1 MRPNKRDELVRKAME
16 VFYRDGFHA
25 TGMDKLVVE
34 TGVSKTSMYKH
45 FRTKE
50 DLILAVLRLR
60 DESFRN
66 RILRRVEQLADTPA
80 GQLIATFDAFKEWFE
95 EDDFRGCMFLKA
107 AAEYQDASHPIHVQ
121 AAEHKR
127 VILEHLTSLA
137 RRSGAHAPELLAR
150 QIVLLQEGAI
160 VSAVL
165 LKNGNPAEDAKAAAQ
180 MLLDAALSR
189 KNAALH

>member
-1 MRPNKRDELVRKAME
+1 MRPNKRDELVRKALQ

-50 DLILAVLRLR
+50 DLILAALRLR

-66 RILRRVEQLADTPA
+66 WLLRRIEEVADTPA
-80 GQLIATFDAFKEWFE
+80 EQLIASFDALREWFE
-95 EDDFRGCMFLKA
+95 EDGFRGCMFIKA
-107 AAEYQDASHPIHVQ
+107 GAEYQDADHPIHVQ

-127 VILEHLTSLA
+127 LLLEHFTRLA
-137 RRSGAHAPELLAR
+137 REAGVGDPAKLAS

-165 LKNGNPAEDAKAAAQ
+165 LENISPAEDAKEAAQ
-180 MLLDAALSR
+180 QLLEIAQG
-189 KNAALH
+189 

>member
-1 MRPNKRDELVRKAME
+1 MRPNKRDELVSKALK

-50 DLILAVLRLR
+50 DLIVAALRLR
-60 DESFRN
+60 DENFRN
-66 RILRRVEQLADTPA
+66 WFFQRIDEMAETPA
-80 GQLIATFDAFKEWFE
+80 DQIIVSFDALKEWFE
-95 EDDFRGCMFLKA
+95 EDGFRGCMFIKA
-107 AAEYQDASHPIHVQ
+107 GAEYQDKDHPIHVQ
-121 AAEHKR
+121 AAEHKQLL
-127 VILEHLTSLA
+127 LEHFTA
-137 RRSGAHAPELLAR
+137 IAQQAGAHDPRKLAS

-165 LKNGNPAEDAKAAAQ
+165 LKNCDPAEDAK
-180 MLLDAALSR
+180 DAAKHLLA
-189 KNAALH
+189 KALA

>member
-66 RILRRVEQLADTPA
+66 RILRRVEQIADTPA
-80 GQLIATFDAFKEWFE
+80 GQLIATFDALKEWFE

-107 AAEYQDASHPIHVQ
+107 AAEYQDSTHPIHVQ

-127 VILEHLTSLA
+127 VMLEYLTSLA
-137 RRSGAHAPELLAR
+137 RQSGVQAPERLAR
-150 QIVLLQEGAI
+150 QVVLLQEGAI

-165 LKNGNPAEDAKAAAQ
+165 LKNGSPAEDAKSAAQ
-180 MLLDAALSR
+180 LLLEDALIR

>member
-1 MRPNKRDELVRKAME
+1 MRPNKRDELVSKALK

-50 DLILAVLRLR
+50 ELILAALRLR
-60 DESFRN
+60 DENFREWFFK
-66 RILRRVEQLADTPA
+66 RINEMAETPA
-80 GQLIATFDAFKEWFE
+80 EQILVSFDALKEWFE
-95 EDDFRGCMFLKA
+95 EDEFRGCMFIKA
-107 AAEYQDASHPIHVQ
+107 GAEFQDRDHPIHVQ
-121 AAEHKR
+121 AAEHKQLLLDHFTAVAEQAGAR
-127 VILEHLTSLA
+127 DPQKLA
-137 RRSGAHAPELLAR
+137 C

-165 LKNGNPAEDAKAAAQ
+165 LQNCDPAQDAK
-180 MLLDAALSR
+180 DAA
-189 KNAALH
+189 KNLLATALG

>member
-1 MRPNKRDELVRKAME
+1 MRPNKRDELVRKAMQ

-50 DLILAVLRLR
+50 ELILAVLRLR
-60 DESFRN
+60 DESFREWVLG
-66 RILRRVEQLADTPA
+66 RMSDRADTPA
-80 GQLIATFDAFKEWFE
+80 GQILASFDALKEWFE
-95 EDDFRGCMFLKA
+95 QDEFRGCMFIKA
-107 AAEYQDASHPIHVQ
+107 GAEYQEADHPIHVQ
-121 AAEHKR
+121 AARHKQ
-127 VILEHLTSLA
+127 VMLDHFTHIA
-137 RRSGAHAPELLAR
+137 QKAGAPAPETLAR

-165 LKNGNPAEDAKAAAQ
+165 LKSGDPAEDAKEAAA
-180 MLLDAALSR
+180 LLLKTAL
-189 KNAALH
+189 A

>member
-1 MRPNKRDELVRKAME
+1 MRPNKRDELVRKALE

-50 DLILAVLRLR
+50 ELILAALRLR

-66 RILRRVEQLADTPA
+66 WFLRRVEELADTPT
-80 GQLIATFDAFKEWFE
+80 GQLIAGFDVLQEWFE
-95 EDDFRGCMFLKA
+95 KDTYRGCMFIKA
-107 AAEYQDASHPIHVQ
+107 GAEFQEKDHPIHVQ

-127 VILEHLTSLA
+127 LLLEHFTRLA
-137 RRSGAHAPELLAR
+137 RDAGVSDPEKLGCQILL
-150 QIVLLQEGAI
+150 LKEGAI
-160 VSAVL
+160 VTSVL
-165 LKNGNPAEDAKAAAQ
+165 LNSCDPARDAKEAART
-180 MLLDAALSR
+180 LLDAAL
-189 KNAALH
+189 KK

>member
-1 MRPNKRDELVRKAME
+1 MRPNKRDELVSKALK

-50 DLILAVLRLR
+50 ELILAALRLR
-60 DESFRN
+60 DENFRDWFFK
-66 RILRRVEQLADTPA
+66 RIDEMGETPA
-80 GQLIATFDAFKEWFE
+80 EQILVSFDALKEWFE
-95 EDDFRGCMFLKA
+95 EDEFRGCMFIKA
-107 AAEYQDASHPIHVQ
+107 GAEFQDPDHPIHVQ
-121 AAEHKR
+121 AAEHKQF
-127 VILEHLTSLA
+127 LLDHFTSVAEKAGAQDPHKLA
-137 RRSGAHAPELLAR
+137 C

-165 LKNGNPAEDAKAAAQ
+165 LQHCDPARDAK
-180 MLLDAALSR
+180 DAAKKLLAS
-189 KNAALH
+189 ALN

>member
-1 MRPNKRDELVRKAME
+1 MRPNKRDELVRKALQ

-50 DLILAVLRLR
+50 ELILAVLRLR

-66 RILRRVEQLADTPA
+66 WILRRVEETADTPA
-80 GQLIATFDAFKEWFE
+80 GQIVASFDALKEWFE
-95 EDDFRGCMFLKA
+95 EDGFRGCMFIKA
-107 AAEYQDASHPIHVQ
+107 GAEYQEADHPIHVQ

-127 VILEHLTSLA
+127 LMFEHIARLA
-137 RRSGAHAPELLAR
+137 RKAGARDPEKLAN

-165 LKNGNPAEDAKAAAQ
+165 LKNGDPAEDAREAAQ
-180 MLLDAALSR
+180 LLLETAL
-189 KNAALH
+189 A